1 MLVILVTLHNARL
14 SICGGGER
22 GNLQFFMGQKFPKFH
37 TGPSYNDSA
46 QPTSQIRNRLVLGS
60 LNNIFRGQKPT
71 PTIYKTGQTN
81 YMEDYETLAP
91 TLYGC
96 KLRQQRVRN

>member
-1 MLVILVTLHNARL
+1 
-14 SICGGGER
+14 
-22 GNLQFFMGQKFPKFH
+22 
-37 TGPSYNDSA
+37 
-46 QPTSQIRNRLVLGS
+46 VLGS